1 MNQENQMMNLMEV
14 GEVQRI
20 MTEPI
25 LSILGNRTFK
35 NFVEVWFKLTIF
47 SVKIVLTVAIC
58 KDTKVSQVKTE
69 NLTPTMTWLA
79 SKVFRVSLVTCTIPI
94 KYKKSLT
101 KNLKKVVNRLIQKEL
116 MTNLIP
122 KMFQQKMSKIRNKYS
137 PKNI

>member
-1 MNQENQMMNLMEV
+1 MMNLMEV

-69 NLTPTMTWLA
+69 NHTPTMTWLA

-101 KNLKKVVNRLIQKEL
+101 KNLKKVVNRLI
-116 MTNLIP
+116 
-122 KMFQQKMSKIRNKYS
+122 
-137 PKNI
+137 